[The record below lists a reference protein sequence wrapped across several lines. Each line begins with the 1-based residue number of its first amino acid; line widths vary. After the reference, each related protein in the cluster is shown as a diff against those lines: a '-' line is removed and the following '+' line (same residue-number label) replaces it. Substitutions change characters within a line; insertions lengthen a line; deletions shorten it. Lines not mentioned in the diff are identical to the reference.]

1 MNWLFLAIALGVGLL
16 IGYAFGRLATYA
28 AARRLLERHF
38 DEHERTWC
46 RLLGRLNPHPWPMGF
61 TCRCVQALR
70 KEVGVRLDLSKL
82 MIELGREHL
91 AFDREVAARLEG
103 SLDKNLEAAAALLDY
118 CEDQVLPLIGRVRD
132 AATSL
137 HAEVESLIGLTAG
150 RYESLADRGVEAEEE
165 RLRVS
170 MIRNASAASRTGIAE
185 APVTTLK
192 LLRAQLEVV
201 EDLLRTADILE
212 SMIPPEGGK

>member
-1 MNWLFLAIALGVGLL
+1 MNWLLLALALCAGLL
-16 IGYAFGRLATYA
+16 AGYAFGRLATYA
-28 AARRLLERHF
+28 AASRRLKRLF

-46 RLLGRLNPHPWPMGF
+46 RLLGRLNPQPWPPGF

-70 KEVGVRLDLSKL
+70 KEVGVRLNLSRK

-91 AFDREVAARLEG
+91 AIDREVAARLEG
-103 SLDKNLEAAAALLDY
+103 ALDKHLEAASALLDY
-118 CEDQVLPLIGRVRD
+118 CEEQVLPLIGRVRD
-132 AATSL
+132 SATSL
-137 HAEVESLIGLTAG
+137 HAEVESLISLAAD
-150 RYESLADRGVEAEEE
+150 RYESLTARGVEAEEE

-170 MIRNASAASRTGIAE
+170 MIRNASSASRTGITE

-192 LLRAQLEVV
+192 LLRVQLEVV
-201 EDLLRTADILE
+201 HDLLRTADILE